1 MSLHLIIGCMMSGKT
16 SKLIELSNK
25 YRCNHK
31 ILGIN
36 HILNQRYNTDKII
49 THDKRTGIFDYEIQ
63 LDKLDDLIINEY
75 FPYYQQSKIIVIDE
89 LQFFKNSYQ
98 FIYNAVEKDNKIVI
112 ACGLNSDSNKN
123 LFGDIFKLIPIS
135 DDIIFLTA
143 NCKCGKKAIFSKRIT
158 KEKSQILV
166 GDSNDYIPVCR
177 ECFKI
182 LEK

>member
-36 HILNQRYNTDKII
+36 HILNKRYNTDKII
-49 THDKRTGIFDYEIQ
+49 THDKKNGDFDFEIK

-75 FPYYQQSKIIVIDE
+75 FSYYQQSKIIVIDE
-89 LQFFKNSYQ
+89 LQFFENSYQ
-98 FIYNAVEKDNKIVI
+98 FIYNAVEIDNKIVI
-112 ACGLNSDSNKN
+112 ASGLNGDSNKK
-123 LFGDIFKLIPIS
+123 LFGDVSKLTTIA

-158 KEKSQILV
+158 KITSQILV

-177 ECFKI
+177 SCFKI
-182 LEK
+182 PEK

>member
-49 THDKRTGIFDYEIQ
+49 THDKRTGIFDYEIK
-63 LDKLDDLIINEY
+63 LDKLDNLIINEY

-89 LQFFKNSYQ
+89 LQFFENSYR
-98 FIYNAVEKDNKIVI
+98 FIYNAVEIDNKIVI
-112 ACGLNSDSNKN
+112 ASGLNGDSNKN

-135 DDIIFLTA
+135 DEVIFLTA
-143 NCKCGKKAIFSKRIT
+143 NCKCGNKAIFSKRIT
-158 KEKSQILV
+158 NEKSQILV

-177 ECFKI
+177 KCFKND
-182 LEK
+182 

>member
-36 HILNQRYNTDKII
+36 HIINKRYNTDKII
-49 THDKRTGIFDYEIQ
+49 THDKKNGDFDFEIK

-75 FPYYQQSKIIVIDE
+75 FSYYQQCKIIVIDE
-89 LQFFKNSYQ
+89 LQFFENSYQ
-98 FIYNAVEKDNKIVI
+98 FIYNAVEIDNKIVI
-112 ACGLNSDSNKN
+112 ASGLNGDSNKK
-123 LFGDIFKLIPIS
+123 LFGDVSKLTTIA

-158 KEKSQILV
+158 KLTYQILV

-182 LEK
+182 PEK